1 MNLDEAEKA
10 EDFDSAFS
18 ANGNFDVEDSSLTIG
33 AAYGAANEKLVTFI
47 EKNVML
53 LKENLLKSSFP
64 DLQAINRAYINYMPL
79 LLSLTS
85 LYQRVKFDADR
96 AQKELDLFDD
106 QAMDS
111 VKKEL
116 NRDDNRKTW
125 YSSSELKAAAHTKY
139 KSKYA
144 ALQAKVALAEGRRS
158 FIERLCKA
166 WDTWQFGLGQLSRN
180 LIAEAN
186 ANGLDI
192 KAQGM
197 MPADPDDNKMDM
209 LVDQALA
216 QASM

>member
-197 MPADPDDNKMDM
+197 MPADPDDNKMEM

>member
-18 ANGNFDVEDSSLTIG
+18 ANGNLDVEDSSLTIG

-197 MPADPDDNKMDM
+197 MPADPDDNKMEM

>member
-18 ANGNFDVEDSSLTIG
+18 ANGQFDVEDSSLTIG

-85 LYQRVKFDADR
+85 LYQRVKFDADK

-139 KSKYA
+139 KAKYA

-192 KAQGM
+192 KAQGL
-197 MPADPDDNKMDM
+197 MPADLDDNKMDM

-216 QASM
+216 QSR